1 MTLTKSFLVVLKSL
15 VESFSPSAM
24 ERIGQKEALV
34 DPFVVINNCG
44 RPVKEAAYWRH

>member
-24 ERIGQKEALV
+24 EKIGQKEALV